1 MITYKGTSHLLSG
14 ITSGREVVKQYVVGG
29 GGALPN
35 RFYIEERN
43 PYEGTGSVSGL
54 TKKNISP
61 SGQSWLA
68 FITAVYWSVGSS
80 KPKHKRKSIL
90 HHS

>member
-1 MITYKGTSHLLSG
+1 MVSHQG
-14 ITSGREVVKQYVVGG
+14 GEVVKQDVGGG

-35 RFYIEERN
+35 CCYIEERN
-43 PYEGTGSVSGL
+43 PYEETGTVSGL
-54 TKKNISP
+54 TKKKNISL

-68 FITAVYWSVGSS
+68 FITAVYWSVGSN
-80 KPKHKRKSIL
+80 KPKNKRKSIL